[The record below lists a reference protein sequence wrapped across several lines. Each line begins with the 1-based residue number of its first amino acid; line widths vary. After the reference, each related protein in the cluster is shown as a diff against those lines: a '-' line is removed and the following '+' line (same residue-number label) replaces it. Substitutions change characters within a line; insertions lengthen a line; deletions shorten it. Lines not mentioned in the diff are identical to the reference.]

1 MSLTQQFVCFFRK
14 SLWIKRNVW
23 FSFEVFFEGVFSCFH
38 DNSFFPQVLGPDEC
52 LYAVGQVGYESVY
65 ISAFSSSAG
74 LDKFSCE
81 TNGQFDLG
89 EDTEA

>member
-1 MSLTQQFVCFFRK
+1 MYGFRLK
-14 SLWIKRNVW
+14 
-23 FSFEVFFEGVFSCFH
+23 FFEVVFSCFH